1 MAFNISNSEA
11 LASLSLYENLD
22 ADLLLVGHG
31 EPWTEGPKAAA
42 SGGRRVA
49 DPVAL
54 TGAEAGPIVPTST
67 LVSLTNT

>member
-31 EPWTEGPKAAA
+31 EPWTDGPKAAA
-42 SGGRRVA
+42 ERTRQAAGGS
-49 DPVAL
+49 
-54 TGAEAGPIVPTST
+54 PTQ
-67 LVSLTNT
+67 